1 MHRESG
7 RKKIEMA
14 YHPKLVAAFGA
25 DLFKVLGPPADR
37 VNWSSL
43 SLAEQKSR
51 LKRIPEYVNT
61 RGLGASP
68 TLVDVLVHALNKLYL
83 MGVDNPLLGIDLPI
97 FDSLSD
103 AAEKLNTKALNY
115 SSTNFQ
121 PLDKLVKNAEKQ
133 RDVFLRHIFEDIIFR
148 FNPAL
153 VLPGLGRLNSKGF
166 LFVNDAQHR
175 ILACMI
181 LGIEEVPINYI
192 ESDDEFWDVSQY
204 AALNIHSLVSSE
216 FDRYRIR
223 VQREI
228 AAREAGMPSEPEDA
242 ISYELN
248 ELFGNLSITVIEK
261 VETGSR
267 AGTLT
272 SIGNMIKYR
281 ITYGKDYFTR
291 ATTLNAQVFPTS
303 KFHTANSW
311 GLMEFLKYQD
321 LSETDLVADHAI
333 MKALATRWPKPNTGG
348 QVHKSIKDAYKDQ
361 TSASYSNSRVPE
373 EMIIAH
379 GIYQVCKKYAPD
391 IKWAEPAW
399 PSGNRK
405 FKLALV

>member
-14 YHPKLVAAFGA
+14 YHPTLVAAFGA
-25 DLFKVLGPPADR
+25 DLFKLLGPPADR
-37 VNWSSL
+37 VKWFSL

-51 LKRIPEYVNT
+51 IKRIPEYVNT
-61 RGLGASP
+61 RSLGKHP
-68 TLVDVLVHALNKLYL
+68 TLVDVLILVLNKLHL
-83 MGVDNPLLGIDLPI
+83 MGLDNPLLGIDLPI
-97 FDSLSD
+97 FNSLSD
-103 AAEKLNTKALNY
+103 AATKLNTKALNY
-115 SSTNFQ
+115 NSANFQ
-121 PLDKLVKNAEKQ
+121 SLDKLVKNADKQ

-153 VLPGLGRLNSKGF
+153 ILPGLGRLNTKGF

-181 LGIEEVPINYI
+181 LGIEQVPINYI

-204 AALNIHSLVSSE
+204 AALNIHSLISSE

-223 VQREI
+223 VQREV
-228 AAREAGMPSEPEDA
+228 AARDAGMPSEPEDA
-242 ISYELN
+242 ISYELS
-248 ELFGNLSITVIEK
+248 ELFANLDITVVEK
-261 VETGSR
+261 ADDGSK
-267 AGTLT
+267 AKLLT

-291 ATTLNAQVFPTS
+291 ATTINAILFPTS

-311 GLMEFLKYQD
+311 GLMEFLKYQN
-321 LSETDLVADHAI
+321 LSIPDMVADDKI
-333 MKALATRWPKPNTGG
+333 TNALRERWPKNNIGG
-348 QVHKSIKDAYKDQ
+348 QLHKNIKDAYKDQ
-361 TSASYSNSRVPE
+361 TDSSYSNSRVPE

-379 GIYQVCKKYAPD
+379 GIWQVCKKYAPEV
-391 IKWAEPAW
+391 KWAEPAW
-399 PSGNRK
+399 PSGNKK

>member
-1 MHRESG
+1 
-7 RKKIEMA
+7 MA

-25 DLFKVLGPPADR
+25 DLFKVLGPPEDR
-37 VNWSSL
+37 VKWSSL

-61 RGLGASP
+61 RSLGKHP
-68 TLVDVLVHALNKLYL
+68 TLVDVLVHCLNKLHL
-83 MGVDNPLLGIDLPI
+83 MGIDNPLLGIELPI
-97 FDSLSD
+97 FNTLSD

-166 LFVNDAQHR
+166 LYVNDAQHR

-181 LGIEEVPINYI
+181 LGIEYVPINYI

-223 VQREI
+223 VQRET
-228 AAREAGMPSEPEDA
+228 AAREASMASEPEDA

-248 ELFGNLSITVIEK
+248 ELFTNLGIEVIEK
-261 VETGSR
+261 IETGSR

-291 ATTLNAQVFPTS
+291 ATTINAQVFPTS

-311 GLMEFLKYQD
+311 GLMEFLKYQNLTD
-321 LSETDLVADHAI
+321 TDLVADHAV
-333 MKALATRWPKPNTGG
+333 MLALTERWPKKNTGG
-348 QVHKSIKDAYKDQ
+348 QLHKNIKDAYKDQ
-361 TSASYSNSRVPE
+361 TEASYSNSRVPE

-379 GIYQVCKKYAPD
+379 GIYQVCKKYAPN

-399 PSGNRK
+399 PSGNKK

>member
-14 YHPKLVAAFGA
+14 YHPKLIAAFGA

-37 VNWSSL
+37 VKWSSL

-61 RGLGASP
+61 RSLGASP
-68 TLVDVLVHALNKLYL
+68 TLVDVLVFALNKLHL
-83 MGVDNPLLGIDLPI
+83 MGVDNPLQGIDLPI
-97 FDSLSD
+97 FDSLAD
-103 AAEKLNTKALNY
+103 AATKLNTKALNY
-115 SSTNFQ
+115 SPANFQ

-261 VETGSR
+261 VEIGSK

-272 SIGNMIKYR
+272 GIGNMIKYR
-281 ITYGKDYFTR
+281 IIYGKDYFTR
-291 ATTLNAQVFPTS
+291 STVLNAQVFPTS
-303 KFHTANSW
+303 KFHTAVSW
-311 GLMEFLKYQD
+311 GLMEFLKYQN
-321 LSETDLVADHAI
+321 LTETELVVDHAI
-333 MKALATRWPKPNTGG
+333 MQALSTRWPKKNTGG
-348 QVHKSIKDAYKDQ
+348 QVHKTIKDAYKDQ
-361 TSASYSNSRVPE
+361 TAASYSNSRVPE

-379 GIYQVCKKYAPD
+379 GIYQVCKKYAPS

-399 PSGNRK
+399 PNGNKK

>member
-1 MHRESG
+1 LHRESG

-37 VNWSSL
+37 VKWSSL

-61 RGLGASP
+61 RSLGKHP
-68 TLVDVLVHALNKLYL
+68 TLVDVLVYALNKLHL

-97 FDSLSD
+97 FNNLSD
-103 AAEKLNTKALNY
+103 AATKLSTKSLNY
-115 SSTNFQ
+115 SSANFQ

-223 VQREI
+223 VQRETS
-228 AAREAGMPSEPEDA
+228 AREAGMVSEPEDA
-242 ISYELN
+242 VSYELN
-248 ELFGNLSITVIEK
+248 ELFTNLSIDVIEK

-281 ITYGKDYFTR
+281 IVYGKDYFTR

-311 GLMEFLKYQD
+311 GLMEFLKYQN
-321 LSETDLVADHAI
+321 LTETDLVADHAI
-333 MKALATRWPKPNTGG
+333 MKALATRWPKANTGG
-348 QVHKSIKDAYKDQ
+348 QLHKNIKDAYRDQ

-379 GIYQVCKKYAPD
+379 GIYQVCKKYAPG

-399 PSGNRK
+399 PSGNKK
-405 FKLALV
+405 FKLALI